1 MQFLFHYD
9 KIKIFLGIL
18 IISSYFSVMIG
29 RHRNAFCV
37 VRPPGHHAGVKGL
50 LAGAESCGFC
60 IFNNVA
66 AGALHAISEER
77 LQCQRCAIVDI
88 DVHHGNGTEEI
99 VKRCHNPAKL
109 FFFSIHLHDN
119 DKRKNSYNF
128 YPGTGDEDD
137 LTHNVINVPIAPLWK
152 ESAQSTN
159 TTAST
164 INSHN
169 TRQRSKRKAEEVVD
183 INGEVTKDDTSE
195 TGVVSNVDAADT
207 ESESAS
213 MRSSH
218 YVGSSTNT
226 NNRNSKN
233 VPTNMGRLAYR
244 RAIQNRL
251 LPSLRAFNPDL
262 ILISAGFDA
271 AKGDVGNARHFG
283 GGKER
288 MGLDLEPEDY
298 AWTTRKILEIAD
310 ICCQG
315 RVVSVLEGGY
325 GRSPVI
331 PPAPTDS
338 TSKTETN
345 NSLDKAF
352 FSECAIRHLHALIDP
367 YDQEARFG
375 PDRSTP
381 LT

>member
-1 MQFLFHYD
+1 MYAWCSQFV
-9 KIKIFLGIL
+9 
-18 IISSYFSVMIG
+18 ISVLVG

-50 LAGAESCGFC
+50 LAGGESCGFC

-66 AGALHAISEER
+66 AGALHAISDER
-77 LQCQRCAIVDI
+77 LMCQRCAIVDI

-99 VKRCHNPAKL
+99 VKRCHDPGKL
-109 FFFSIHLHDN
+109 LFFSIHLHDN
-119 DKRKNSYNF
+119 EKRKNGYSF

-137 LTHNVINVPIAPLWK
+137 IAHNIINVPIAPMWR
-152 ESAQSTN
+152 EQVQSPTG
-159 TTAST
+159 SVS
-164 INSHN
+164 SHN
-169 TRQRSKRKAEEVVD
+169 TRHKAKRKAEESGPAGSTV
-183 INGEVTKDDTSE
+183 NDDTSE
-195 TGVVSNVDAADT
+195 AGAVSTAELPETIDT

-213 MRSSH
+213 MKGSAHGSTAQSSAK
-218 YVGSSTNT
+218 SPRTQAAS
-226 NNRNSKN
+226 
-233 VPTNMGRLAYR
+233 MGRAAYR

-262 ILISAGFDA
+262 ILISTGFDA
-271 AKGDVGNARHFG
+271 AKGDVGNARHFAA
-283 GGKER
+283 GKER

-325 GRSPVI
+325 GRSPVM
-331 PPAPTDS
+331 PPPGALGGS
-338 TSKTETN
+338 

-352 FSECAIRHLHALIDP
+352 FSECAIRHLHAMIDP
-367 YDQEARFG
+367 YDTESRFG
-375 PDRSTP
+375 RDRGTS
-381 LT
+381 

>member
-1 MQFLFHYD
+1 MPSTGKCLLEKRDPLSYGCHLTIPCHY
-9 KIKIFLGIL
+9 
-18 IISSYFSVMIG
+18 SVLVG

-50 LAGAESCGFC
+50 LAGGESCGFC

-66 AGALHAISEER
+66 AGALHAISDER
-77 LQCQRCAIVDI
+77 LMCQRCAIVDI

-99 VKRCHNPAKL
+99 VKRCQDPGKL
-109 FFFSIHLHDN
+109 LFFSIHLHDN
-119 DKRKNSYNF
+119 EKRKNGFSF

-137 LTHNVINVPIAPLWK
+137 IAHNIINVPIAPMWK
-152 ESAQSTN
+152 EHIQSPSG
-159 TTAST
+159 TAAT
-164 INSHN
+164 VISHN
-169 TRQRSKRKAEEVVD
+169 TRHKAKRKADEMSA
-183 INGEVTKDDTSE
+183 NGDPSKDDSSE
-195 TGVVSNVDAADT
+195 AGAPSTTDFTETIDT

-213 MRSSH
+213 MKGSSH
-218 YVGSSTNT
+218 GPTKSP
-226 NNRNSKN
+226 RAI
-233 VPTNMGRLAYR
+233 TNMGRVAYR

-271 AKGDVGNARHFG
+271 AKGDVGNARHYA

-331 PPAPTDS
+331 GPATS
-338 TSKTETN
+338 TNGES

-352 FSECAIRHLHALIDP
+352 FSECAIRHLHAMIDP
-367 YDQEARFG
+367 YDTELRFG
-375 PDRSTP
+375 KDRAP
-381 LT
+381 NP